1 MSWVAA
7 CITRTLHEEEEVA
20 PNTNVKG
27 NLDSDSRLWVR
38 HSQCVVTSAVNSLL
52 HKLE

>member
-1 MSWVAA
+1 MSCVAA
-7 CITRTLHEEEEVA
+7 CITRALRQEERVA
-20 PNTNVKG
+20 PNNNVTG
-27 NLDSDSRLWVR
+27 YLESDSRLWVR